1 MSTPIETER
10 KFLIRMPNTALL
22 SSLENARVMNMEQT
36 YLVCENGNA
45 RVRRI
50 EEGGKVRFI
59 KTLKQ
64 RISTLSCYE
73 IEEDISAQQY
83 NEELKHAD
91 PSKSTVIK
99 TRYAFPFGEHTVEID
114 VYPFWDDRAILE
126 VELKNENESF
136 EIPDFIDIIKEV
148 SEDGRY
154 KNTNLAKSI
163 PFDAI

>member
-1 MSTPIETER
+1 
-10 KFLIRMPNTALL
+10 
-22 SSLENARVMNMEQT
+22 
-36 YLVCENGNA
+36 
-45 RVRRI
+45 
-50 EEGGKVRFI
+50 
-59 KTLKQ
+59 
-64 RISTLSCYE
+64 
-73 IEEDISAQQY
+73 
-83 NEELKHAD
+83 
-91 PSKSTVIK
+91 VIK

-114 VYPFWDDRAILE
+114 VYPFWDDRAIFE